1 MEHGTEKAYKTAKC
15 RCKICKKGNRQRKL
29 QTWLGIPKLLIKPAE
44 YSKTIVIKT
53 NIHGYHYFYD
63 MEHPICNSSGRVLLH
78 RHVASQNIGRWVL
91 PDEDVHHIDHN
102 KLNNNWSNLEVIS
115 KSEHTTRHN
124 IENGYTLRTEILC
137 KVCGKLFKQTHKDQ
151 AICSLECS
159 GVNNRKTTHPTKE
172 ELEKLVWEMPTAK
185 LATIFKVSDKAIEK
199 WCKKYNITKPPRG
212 YWAKLKA
219 KDDQT
224 TWQNS

>member
-1 MEHGTEKAYKTAKC
+1 MKHGTEVAYKNKGC
-15 RCKICKKGNRQRKL
+15 RCKLCKKGRRERRL
-29 QTWLGIPKLLIKPAE
+29 AYWLKIPKLLIKPE
-44 YSKTIVIKT
+44 NYTKPIEEKI
-53 NIHGYHYFYD
+53 NIHGYAYFYD
-63 MEHPICNSSGRVLLH
+63 IEHPICNSSGKVLVH
-78 RHVASQNIGRWVL
+78 RHEASKMIGRWVL
-91 PDEDVHHIDHN
+91 PEEDVHHIDHN
-102 KLNNNWSNLEVIS
+102 KLNNSWSNLEVIT
-115 KSEHTTRHN
+115 KSEHTIKHN
-124 IENGYTLRTEILC
+124 LENGYTLRTDKLC
-137 KVCGKLFKQTHKDQ
+137 KICGKLFRQTHKDH